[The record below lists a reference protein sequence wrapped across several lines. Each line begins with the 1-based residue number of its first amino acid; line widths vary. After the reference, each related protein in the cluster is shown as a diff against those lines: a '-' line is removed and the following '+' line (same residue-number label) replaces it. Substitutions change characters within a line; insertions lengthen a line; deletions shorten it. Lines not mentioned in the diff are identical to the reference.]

1 MRMLHQQ
8 NQQQTHIQQ
17 QMLVVMKVIPEKT
30 SN

>member
-8 NQQQTHIQQ
+8 NQQQTHIQR